1 MKPRLISIEN
11 QAFSS
16 TYWENK
22 FSCLLLE
29 VVNIILS
36 FLSKIYG
43 LSHNVDKRHFFFL
56 SGGLTE

>member
-16 TYWENK
+16 TYWKSK
-22 FSCLLLE
+22 FSCLFLD

-36 FLSKIYG
+36 FLSKIYS
-43 LSHNVDKRHFFFL
+43 LSHNVDKRHFVFL
-56 SGGLTE
+56 SGGLVD